1 MSRRSFGGGPG
12 IARLLIT
19 SLLASL
25 LVWWTPDG
33 ARAQGDS
40 AVVVEPGDRV
50 RVRASGLEPEGREFV
65 LRAERRDSLFLRVPS
80 EGATVGLGRDDVVRL
95 RVRRRQG
102 THFREGILVGGGAGL
117 LAYAVYASSDRT
129 EGWWANHAAIGTRT
143 VVPGVVLGGLVGWG
157 LADHEWISADVGS
170 TDQTSGGRVGT
181 PPAPALRIRV
191 ALPALP

>member
-1 MSRRSFGGGPG
+1 MFFAP
-12 IARLLIT
+12 LV
-19 SLLASL
+19 LLAA
-25 LVWWTPDG
+25 TPAVVHG
-33 ARAQGDS
+33 QQDS

-65 LRAERRDSLFLRVPS
+65 LRAERRDSLFLRAPS
-80 EGATVGLGRDDVVRL
+80 GGATVALGRDDVVRL

-117 LAYAVYASSDRT
+117 LAYAVYASSART

-143 VVPGVVLGGLVGWG
+143 VVPGVVLGGLVGWA
-157 LADHEWISADVGS
+157 LADYEWISADVGS
-170 TDQTSGGRVGT
+170 TDQTSSGRVGT
-181 PPAPALRIRV
+181 PPEPPLSVRV